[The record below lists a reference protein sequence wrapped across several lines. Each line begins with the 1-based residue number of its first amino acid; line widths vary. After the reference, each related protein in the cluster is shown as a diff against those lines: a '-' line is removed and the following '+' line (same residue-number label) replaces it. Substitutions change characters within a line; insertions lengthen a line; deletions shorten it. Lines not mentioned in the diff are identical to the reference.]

1 MLSLKLREEFRGK
14 KLKGTMVDFT
24 NRQGTGALDKSAC
37 DFLKITY
44 PSVDLLKL
52 IEALQPGKARPV
64 VIIGS
69 RGQGKSHLMAA
80 LAHMYKDP
88 AATDNWLKSW
98 AGQLQRKDLSNLTLN
113 RNVEVITESLHQHNY
128 TFLWDLMFDKHPEG
142 KYIKGKWE
150 GQGENKSEVP
160 GTSLLVEMFQK
171 KPTVLILD
179 EFQTWYEGLT
189 NTKQHPRRNWAFN
202 FIQIL
207 SEIAEENP
215 EILTLVLSVREG
227 DSDAAQQVYRINPVR
242 IDFKGPEAKRDRQ
255 KLLLY
260 RIFENRIQIPEADIE
275 SLIAVHLGEFYRLCH
290 IPGSEQERHKDEFV
304 HSWPFSP
311 LLMKLLDDQVL
322 IATQTQETRDLLR
335 ILVDV
340 FKDAGEHSPI
350 LTAADFSIT
359 EEKSGVAALLDSV
372 ANQLHRDLR
381 SKALRNY
388 EAVKEA
394 VEGTTQS
401 VPNLATIL
409 SSLWIRSL
417 SLENMS
423 GARPAE
429 IQLDITRNKPID
441 DNFFSVELEAI
452 KENSFNIHQKGDR
465 LVFLNEENPQAKLIA
480 HAKNDKLFNEEQD
493 LEHLANEI
501 RYVLGGSESN
511 SSLGRVIV
519 LRKNWQS
526 KPWDDVDEKDRP
538 ENWDNRI
545 PYIVIPKGNV
555 KTKELGA
562 WLKEKVSKHRN
573 TVRFILAKESL
584 GPVFFDKGLLVLA
597 RAVYLAKQ
605 WKTADANYSVLHV
618 KYQKEL
624 RDQLKVRFD
633 RYAVLDTWNFGSP
646 DQCEFEIN
654 SHKAEGDRIVPTIH
668 EKIKTDLFLAEDF
681 EELVLAAAKRN
692 DSFATVLDQLKEPM
706 GGGNPC
712 IPWIGENE
720 AKEQIVR
727 LCARGK
733 IEINIAGRE
742 LLSSRPGESEDAAWT
757 RMKGKIGTGR
767 TLEETLIH
775 EPDSTVS
782 SGGGKTDDSSAD
794 GTAGGHS
801 DSTGVDGT
809 STTNEDPPNG
819 KNPDDLFGGGSKT
832 KSKTPFSSEKTSSL
846 SLLGKLETWG
856 VTPGAKVSNVNI
868 SIENLTGAQI
878 QDLIKKLPDGISYGL
893 NLEKED

>member
-1 MLSLKLREEFRGK
+1 MLNLKLREEFRGK

-24 NRQGTGALDKSAC
+24 NRQGTGALDKSAEE
-37 DFLKITY
+37 FLNITY

-52 IEALQPGKARPV
+52 VEALQPGKARPV

-88 AATDNWLKSW
+88 SATDNWLKSW
-98 AGQLQRKDLSNLTLN
+98 ASQLHREGLTNLALN
-113 RNVEVITESLHQHNY
+113 RDVEVITESLHQHNY
-128 TFLWDLMFDKHPEG
+128 TFLWDLLFDKHPEG
-142 KYIKGKWE
+142 KYIRGKWE

-160 GTSLLVEMFQK
+160 GTALILEMFQK
-171 KPTVLILD
+171 KPAVLILD

-215 EILTLVLSVREG
+215 ELLTLVLSVREG

-275 SLIAVHLGEFYRLCH
+275 NLITIHLNEFYRLYH
-290 IPGSEQERHKDEFV
+290 IPGSEQDRHKDEFV

-340 FKDAGEHSPI
+340 FKDAGERSPI

-359 EEKSGVAALLDSV
+359 EEKSGVASLLDSV

-381 SKALRNY
+381 SKALRNF

-394 VEGTTQS
+394 VEGTTQV
-401 VPNLATIL
+401 VPNLGTIL

-417 SLENMS
+417 SLENMA

-429 IQLDITRNKPID
+429 IQLDITRGKAID
-441 DNFFSVELEAI
+441 DNIFSVELEAI

-465 LVFLNEENPQAKLIA
+465 LVFLNEENPQAKLMA
-480 HAKNDKLFNEEQD
+480 HAKNDKLFNEGQD
-493 LEHLANEI
+493 LEHLAQEI

-519 LRKNWQS
+519 LKKNWQS
-526 KPWDDVDEKDRP
+526 DPWGSVDEKDRP
-538 ENWDNRI
+538 ENWDSRI
-545 PYIVIPKGNV
+545 PHVVIPKGDV
-555 KTKELGA
+555 KAKELGT

-573 TVRFILAKESL
+573 TIRFILAKESL
-584 GPVFFDKGLLVLA
+584 EPVFYDKGLLVLA
-597 RAVYLAKQ
+597 RAVYLAKE
-605 WKTADANYSVLHV
+605 WKNADGNYSALHV

-633 RYAVLDTWNFGSP
+633 RYAVLDTWNFGNP

-654 SHKAEGDRIVPTIH
+654 SHKAEGDRIVPAIH

-681 EELVLAAAKRN
+681 ESLVLDAAKRN

-712 IPWIGENE
+712 IPWLGENE
-720 AKEQIVR
+720 AKEHIVR

-742 LLSSRPGESEDAAWT
+742 LLSSRPGEVEDAAWN

-782 SGGGKTDDSSAD
+782 SGGGQSSGASD
-794 GTAGGHS
+794 PSTPAGTGENGATSNEGQGGGI
-801 DSTGVDGT
+801 TPGG
-809 STTNEDPPNG
+809 
-819 KNPDDLFGGGSKT
+819 LFGGGAGA
-832 KSKTPFSSEKTSSL
+832 KSKTPFSSGTTSSL

-856 VTPGAKVSNVNI
+856 ISTGAKVSNVNI
-868 SIENLTGAQI
+868 SIENLTGAQLK
-878 QDLIKKLPDGISYGL
+878 DLIKKLPDGVSYGL